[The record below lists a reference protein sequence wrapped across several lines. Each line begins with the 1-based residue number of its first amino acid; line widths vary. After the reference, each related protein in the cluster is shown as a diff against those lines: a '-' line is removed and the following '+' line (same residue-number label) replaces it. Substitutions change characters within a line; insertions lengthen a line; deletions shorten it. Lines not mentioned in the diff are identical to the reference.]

1 MEGVLPKKKNYSNYS
16 LKSQNG
22 TFLVGYFKIWIFIA
36 FSFRICTR
44 PNLKFIPQKNIVNF
58 KTSIFSTLKI
68 IFFNHFMSNNQ
79 SFGWL
84 GSLPYKN
91 ESCQSIMRQSE
102 DNFGGIFSALN
113 WNSTKLHNIN
123 WRGGGTHRRIKKF
136 KTCPQYCE
144 KLQSMPP
151 NVNGKSISFGHSKE
165 IELYFGRSLSNML
178 VYTFT
183 ATPYQS
189 VQN

>member
-1 MEGVLPKKKNYSNYS
+1 MEGVLPKKKNYSKYS

-22 TFLVGYFKIWIFIA
+22 PFLVIYFQIWIFIA
-36 FSFRICTR
+36 FSFCICT
-44 PNLKFIPQKNIVNF
+44 KNFKIHTLVHIVNL

-123 WRGGGTHRRIKKF
+123 WRGGGTHRKMKIF
-136 KTCPQYCE
+136 KTCPKYCE
-144 KLQSMPP
+144 KLGGMPP
-151 NVNGKSISFGHSKE
+151 NVNGKSMSFGHSND
-165 IELYFGRSLSNML
+165 IELYFGRSLSNVL
-178 VYTFT
+178 VYTFIAKT
-183 ATPYQS
+183 FQS